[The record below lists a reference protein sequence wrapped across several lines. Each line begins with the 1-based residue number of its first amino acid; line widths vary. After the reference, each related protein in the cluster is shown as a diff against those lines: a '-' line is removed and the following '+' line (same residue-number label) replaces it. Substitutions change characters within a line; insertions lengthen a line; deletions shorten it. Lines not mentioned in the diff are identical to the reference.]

1 MPRLP
6 RKMVETQYF
15 HVMVQGLN
23 REKIFERDASKGFYL
38 KSLNEKKEV
47 ADIKLLAYC
56 IMDNHAH
63 MLVWANTPQDLGVY
77 FRKVNAEFAQVFNHH
92 YERVGYVFR
101 DRFKSEPIYDIKYL
115 GNCIRY
121 IHNNPVNANIVVSAE
136 DYQYSSYRNFLE
148 QRGIVD
154 FDAFNGLLDC
164 SPQNMRAIMAMPD
177 DDIEFMDVKDE
188 VKKDYE
194 SINDVLPDVCKKY
207 DIIDITLFK
216 QYKNAPQALKE
227 IIERTGLTCLELSK
241 FLYASK
247 SYLYKIL

>member
-23 REKIFERDASKGFYL
+23 RENIFEREASKGFYL
-38 KSLNEKKEV
+38 KSLNEKKSE

-56 IMDNHAH
+56 LMDNHAH
-63 MLVWANTPQDLGVY
+63 MLVWAKTAEDLGTY
-77 FRKVNAEFAQVFNHH
+77 FRKVNAEFAQVYNKH

-121 IHNNPVNANIVVSAE
+121 IHNNPVKANMVAYAE
-136 DYQYSSYRNFLE
+136 DYQYSSYINFLE

-154 FDAFNGLLDC
+154 FDAFNGLMDC

-177 DDIEFMDVKDE
+177 DDIEFMDVKEED
-188 VKKDYE
+188 KKFYE
-194 SINDVLPDVCKKY
+194 DINAILPEICKKY
-207 DIIDITLFK
+207 GILDIALFK
-216 QYKNAPQALKE
+216 QYKTAPQALKE
-227 IIERTGLTCLELSK
+227 IRERTGLNCLQLSK
-241 FLYASK
+241 VLNASK
-247 SYLYKIL
+247 SYLYKLL